1 LNSAKLVGICL
12 LSAVV
17 ALPVTFF
24 LFLAYALS
32 FPNSTSPIPE
42 DVFGFYGLATLVM
55 IGVFEVALRNPT
67 ARSGTTD

>member
-42 DVFGFYGLATLVM
+42 DVFGLYGLATLALV
-55 IGVFEVALRNPT
+55 GLFEVAFPQPHN
-67 ARSGTTD
+67 AE